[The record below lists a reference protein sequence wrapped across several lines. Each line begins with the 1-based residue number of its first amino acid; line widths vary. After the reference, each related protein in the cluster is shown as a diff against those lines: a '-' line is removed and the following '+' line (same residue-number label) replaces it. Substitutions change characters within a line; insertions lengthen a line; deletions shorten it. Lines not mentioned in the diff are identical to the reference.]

1 MDLPNELITEVVL
14 YAAVSHLP
22 TAQSLRLVC
31 REFNKLVLSCLLRDI
46 IFTTPSQIVHFAELL
61 LPKRSYPLLFPIPP
75 RPRAPPRAFDSYRV
89 TSLALA
95 NIHRLPSA
103 EDALERVATAF
114 TSVRQLAITDKNL
127 SSHGFW
133 LRKDPIP
140 IKPSTL
146 MVFYYGQANP
156 LDFHEPIFQSVT
168 HLYCPTVEGFHDSS
182 LCDVAALTHLALY
195 SGNIGDEDEK
205 LLAVVDEIGDILRS
219 SPNLQVLVVAVA
231 SLFIY
236 ARWQAA
242 LTEHSW
248 VLDDKRLIILPYQ
261 VQPMDEW
268 ERNILGHDT
277 IWDRAQAWSLDGFAD
292 LDLSHWETGR
302 MFDFPPAECRREW
315 ELSLFPKQNHI
326 PSSNLED
333 ECTYLYFPACPSSQC
348 QSAQIICTMVSIRS
362 NVVFL
367 LLNRSHSLSELRRA
381 DIHPE

>member
-1 MDLPNELITEVVL
+1 MPTAQLQARDVFPTCWLDLPNELITEVVL

-182 LCDVAALTHLALY
+182 LC
-195 SGNIGDEDEK
+195 E
-205 LLAVVDEIGDILRS
+205 
-219 SPNLQVLVVAVA
+219 
-231 SLFIY
+231 
-236 ARWQAA
+236 
-242 LTEHSW
+242 
-248 VLDDKRLIILPYQ
+248 
-261 VQPMDEW
+261 
-268 ERNILGHDT
+268 
-277 IWDRAQAWSLDGFAD
+277 
-292 LDLSHWETGR
+292 
-302 MFDFPPAECRREW
+302 
-315 ELSLFPKQNHI
+315 
-326 PSSNLED
+326 
-333 ECTYLYFPACPSSQC
+333 
-348 QSAQIICTMVSIRS
+348 
-362 NVVFL
+362 
-367 LLNRSHSLSELRRA
+367 
-381 DIHPE
+381 